1 MSQSPEILR
10 ALELLLEQQSALWAI
25 AEDEV
30 AMFRPDEPDD
40 AEHGFWRFEA
50 YADAIAAW
58 ATQITAEGALRDPDQ
73 FMAVPRLDEAG
84 PFGRW
89 LRIRSRAAPAYVA
102 YATTVEVMRL
112 MIHTLLTSADRDYED
127 Y

>member
-10 ALELLLEQQSALWAI
+10 ALELLLEQQSALWTI

-30 AMFRPDEPDD
+30 AMFRPDEPDN

-50 YADAIAAW
+50 YADAISGW
-58 ATQITAEGALRDPDQ
+58 ANQITAEGAIHNSDQ
-73 FMAVPRLDEAG
+73 FFEVPRLDEAG

-89 LRIRSRAAPAYVA
+89 LRIRSREAPAYVS

-112 MIHTLLTSADRDYED
+112 MIHVLLTAADRDD
-127 Y
+127 YDY

>member
-10 ALELLLEQQSALWAI
+10 ALELLLEQQSALWAL

-30 AMFRPDEPDD
+30 AMFRPEEPDN

-50 YADAIAAW
+50 YADAISGW

-89 LRIRSRAAPAYVA
+89 LRIRSRTAPGYVA

-112 MIHTLLTSADRDYED
+112 LIHVLLTAADRDYDD

>member
-1 MSQSPEILR
+1 MSQSPEVLR
-10 ALELLLEQQSALWAI
+10 ALELLLEQQSALWAL

-30 AMFRPDEPDD
+30 AVFRPEEPDN

-50 YADAIAAW
+50 FADAIAGW
-58 ATQITAEGALRDPDQ
+58 ANQITAEGALRDPDQ
-73 FMAVPRLDEAG
+73 FLAVPRLDEAG

-89 LRIRSRAAPAYVA
+89 LRIRSRSAPAYVA

-112 MIHTLLTSADRDYED
+112 MIHILLTAADRDYDD